1 MVYFGVPTETSFG
14 ENSLLGW
21 YFAQKRQAKDLDHL
35 MHAIEVGREREPPIL
50 IHLSKAKR
58 VRGKNKT
65 RKFYLEMGSGV
76 ASTLWV
82 EVMVGQPTG

>member
-1 MVYFGVPTETSFG
+1 
-14 ENSLLGW
+14 
-21 YFAQKRQAKDLDHL
+21 

-82 EVMVGQPTG
+82 EVMAGQPTG